1 MPTKGQS
8 SGTAATIV
16 TAQPIGEAMATE
28 AKDAKE
34 IFSARRVREASN
46 EGGIDEARKIELNEL
61 AKQVAEQFSSNVVAP
76 GFIAGFARLTE
87 FLVLSGISMLVYM
100 LYVAPGA
107 YVGGLYLAASILGA
121 FLTVAGIQAVDG
133 YQMETFRNPIAQVS
147 KAIAG
152 FGFAMLLM
160 AVLGFFAKMSDEYSR
175 VWFGSWLVGGGIF
188 LVLFRGWLTY
198 YTRRLMSDGRLER
211 RAVIV
216 GGGEPAAELI
226 RTLEAQYS
234 SDIRVCGIFDDRTG
248 DRSPPVV
255 VGYPKLGTIAELV
268 EFGRMARIDMLI
280 VTLPLS
286 AENRVLQLLKRLWVL
301 PVDIRLSAHT
311 NKLRFRPRAY
321 SYEGSVPFLDVFE
334 KPIANWDAVSKRIFD
349 LFFASL
355 ALVLLSPVMLITA
368 LAIKLESKGPVLFRQ
383 KRYGFNNQV
392 VDVLKFRSM
401 YHEMADPDAKQV
413 VTKGDPRVTRVGR
426 FIRKTSI
433 DELPQ
438 LFNVLQGGLSLV
450 GPRPHAVNAHTANR
464 LWDEVVDGYFAR
476 HKVKPGVTGWA
487 QINGWR
493 GEVDDEEKIKQR
505 VNCDLYYIENWSLL
519 LDLQI
524 LFMTPLKLLNTE
536 NAY

>member
-1 MPTKGQS
+1 MLQ
-8 SGTAATIV
+8 A
-16 TAQPIGEAMATE
+16 
-28 AKDAKE
+28 
-34 IFSARRVREASN
+34 
-46 EGGIDEARKIELNEL
+46 GG
-61 AKQVAEQFSSNVVAP
+61 V
-76 GFIAGFARLTE
+76 
-87 FLVLSGISMLVYM
+87 FLV
-100 LYVAPGA
+100 
-107 YVGGLYLAASILGA
+107 
-121 FLTVAGIQAVDG
+121 F
-133 YQMETFRNPIAQVS
+133 FRV
-147 KAIAG
+147 
-152 FGFAMLLM
+152 
-160 AVLGFFAKMSDEYSR
+160 
-175 VWFGSWLVGGGIF
+175 
-188 LVLFRGWLTY
+188 WLTY

-226 RTLEAQYS
+226 RTLEGQHS
-234 SDIRVCGIFDDRTG
+234 SDIRVCGIFDDRSG

-268 EFGRMARIDMLI
+268 EFGRMARIDMLV

-286 AENRVLQLLKRLWVL
+286 AEKRVLQLLKRLWVL

-334 KPIANWDAVSKRIFD
+334 KPIANWDAVSKRAFD

-355 ALVLLSPVMLITA
+355 ALVLLSPVMLVTA

-401 YHEMADPDAKQV
+401 YHEMADPDAKKV